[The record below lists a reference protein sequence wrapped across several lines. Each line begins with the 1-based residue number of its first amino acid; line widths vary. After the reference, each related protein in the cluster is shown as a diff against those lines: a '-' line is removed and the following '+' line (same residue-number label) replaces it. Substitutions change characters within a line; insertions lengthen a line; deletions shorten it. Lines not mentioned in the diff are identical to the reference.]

1 MDRWI
6 ANVIKSL
13 FYLQL
18 VPHANNYN
26 IVLFPWLSL
35 SAKRRK
41 ESLNYYLTSEQKR
54 RSALCSDLQDYQEH
68 ILQPYF
74 EIREEEQK
82 RHKSVDSLCRNELLS
97 TLLRWRSIRKFYTG
111 ERGAWSSRY
120 AN

>member
-1 MDRWI
+1 M
-6 ANVIKSL
+6 
-13 FYLQL
+13 
-18 VPHANNYN
+18 
-26 IVLFPWLSL
+26 

-41 ESLNYYLTSEQKR
+41 ESLNHYLISEQKR

-68 ILQPYF
+68 VLQPYF

-120 AN
+120 ANYTNITMDNVILLELQTHIYGVLVGLKISQE